1 MPPKVKFQKEEI
13 VNAAVD
19 ITREKGIDAL
29 TARELASKLGVSTRP
44 IFTYFDTMDE
54 LKEEVYAF
62 SKELYQKYIEKGLKA
77 PIPNLGVGKQYL
89 RFAKEEPELYKLLY
103 LNNTVGESGGAI
115 ETLKLSQDLV
125 RPSIMHTYN
134 MDAETADKYFRDL
147 WLVAHSFTTLIV
159 MGECPYSDEE
169 ISNIFIEFSLS
180 IVKAYKEIPG
190 LPKGDFDK
198 DAIFR
203 ELVKK

>member
-13 VNAAVD
+13 VNAAVE
-19 ITREKGIDAL
+19 ITRKKGIDAL

-62 SKELYQKYIEKGLKA
+62 SKELYQKHIEEGLKA
-77 PIPNLGVGKQYL
+77 PIPNLGVGKQFL
-89 RFAKEEPELYKLLY
+89 RFAKDEPELYKLLY

-115 ETLKLSQDLV
+115 DALKISQNLV
-125 RPSIMHTYN
+125 RFSVMRTYN

-159 MGECPYSDEE
+159 MGECPYTDEE
-169 ISNIFIEFSLS
+169 ISKIFIEFSIS

-190 LPKGDFDK
+190 LPEGNFDK
-198 DAIFR
+198 DKIFA

>member
-13 VNAAVD
+13 VSAAVE

-54 LKEEVYAF
+54 LKNEVYTFA
-62 SKELYQKYIEKGLKA
+62 KNLYREYIEQGLKA
-77 PIPNLGVGKQYL
+77 PVPNLGVGQQYL
-89 RFAKEEPELYKLLY
+89 RFAKSEPELYKLLY
-103 LNNTVGESGGAI
+103 LNNTIGESGGAM
-115 ETLKLSQDLV
+115 EALKMSQELV
-125 RPSIMHTYN
+125 RGSTMEKYK
-134 MDAETADKYFRDL
+134 MDADTADKYFRDL
-147 WLVAHSFTTLIV
+147 WLVAYSFTTLIV
-159 MGECPYSDEE
+159 TGECPYTDEE

-190 LPKGDFDK
+190 LTEGKFDK
-198 DAIFR
+198 DRIFN
-203 ELVKK
+203 ELVNK